1 MIPEMMA
8 AAGGEEGED
17 DEVPALSAETFSAL
31 QEFYKEQDTRER
43 ERTEAVEAA
52 ASASAS
58 DAADLENLRFDE
70 DWQMSQFWYD
80 EPTAAALA
88 AACRTAAAAGG
99 EGGGRIACVS
109 APTLYISLKK
119 LCGDNCRVQ
128 LFEHD
133 KRFARGPIQ

>member
-1 MIPEMMA
+1 M
-8 AAGGEEGED
+8 
-17 DEVPALSAETFSAL
+17 
-31 QEFYKEQDTRER
+31 
-43 ERTEAVEAA
+43 EAA
-52 ASASAS
+52 ASAS
-58 DAADLENLRFDE
+58 AADLENLRFDE

-88 AACRTAAAAGG
+88 AACRTAAAGGG
-99 EGGGRIACVS
+99 EGARIACVS

-119 LCGDNCRVQ
+119 LYGDDCRVQ

>member
-1 MIPEMMA
+1 
-8 AAGGEEGED
+8 
-17 DEVPALSAETFSAL
+17 
-31 QEFYKEQDTRER
+31 
-43 ERTEAVEAA
+43 
-52 ASASAS
+52 
-58 DAADLENLRFDE
+58 
-70 DWQMSQFWYD
+70 MSQFWYD
-80 EPTAAALA
+80 DPTAAALA

-133 KRFARGPIQ
+133 KRFARGSIQ